1 MYFHDPL
8 PSDVRRKNYI
18 PSFSDFRQ
26 NPLNPKSPSEEEREK
41 NKKIQ
46 SVSVELDLMKSRT
59 TTSLFF
65 FFTNQ
70 ALSKAR
76 GSHFLLGL
84 SAVHTC
90 PQPNSSRW
98 ISKHSSNFSFFLP
111 NTPDQ
116 DLSGPVRQ
124 RDIQRQS
131 AQKVIDSSDFLL
143 SPPL

>member
-18 PSFSDFRQ
+18 PLFPDFRQ
-26 NPLNPKSPSEEEREK
+26 NPLNSKSPSERK
-41 NKKIQ
+41 KKKKKKIQ
-46 SVSVELDLMKSRT
+46 SGSVQLDLMRSRT

-65 FFTNQ
+65 FFCFFTNQ

-90 PQPNSSRW
+90 RQPNSSQW
-98 ISKHSSNFSFFLP
+98 ISNAQFRFFFLFFFFFLP
-111 NTPDQ
+111 SPLKHTR
-116 DLSGPVRQ
+116 SGSLRSG
-124 RDIQRQS
+124 S
-131 AQKVIDSSDFLL
+131 AAGHPEAERSKGH
-143 SPPL
+143 